1 MKKALMIASV
11 ASMIDLFNME
21 NIEILQKMGFEVHV
35 ACNFEYGSIT
45 SKERVKEFRQSLEK
59 RGIKT
64 FHIPIPRS
72 IFSVKEILKS
82 FILLKNIRDNNIYQI
97 VHCHS
102 PIGGAIARLVFK
114 NKRKSGAKVI
124 YTAHGFHF
132 YKGAPFKN
140 WLIFYPIEKWLSNYT
155 DCLITINSED
165 FNIAIEKKFK
175 AKSIE
180 KINGVGVDLSKF
192 YPVSEKEKI
201 QLRKKHNFNE
211 NDFILIYPA
220 ELNKNKNQLLL
231 IEVIDIIKDKIP
243 NIKLILAG
251 TGELFNY
258 YRKKVVKKGL
268 EKYIVFTGYRTDID
282 ELIKLSD
289 ISVASSIR
297 EGLGKNVIEGMACGL
312 PVVATRNRGHN
323 ELVINRVN
331 GFLVDINNKNEFANS
346 IYQLFLNKNK
356 RIKMGK
362 KSLSLVKK
370 YSINTIVNEIHK
382 IYIKCLSKK

>member
-1 MKKALMIASV
+1 MNLKILYVATLSNTINAFLIPHIKMLVDEGHEVDIACNIDQKIDTKLKSIVGNIFKVNFNRSPFKLDNIKAYKEI
-11 ASMIDLFNME
+11 
-21 NIEILQKMGFEVHV
+21 IEIINQEKYEIIHTHTPTASAIVRL
-35 ACNFEYGSIT
+35 ACRNLSNT
-45 SKERVKEFRQSLEK
+45 
-59 RGIKT
+59 
-64 FHIPIPRS
+64 
-72 IFSVKEILKS
+72 
-82 FILLKNIRDNNIYQI
+82 
-97 VHCHS
+97 
-102 PIGGAIARLVFK
+102 
-114 NKRKSGAKVI
+114 KVI

-132 YKGAPFKN
+132 YKGAPLKN
-140 WLIFYPIEKWLSNYT
+140 WIIYYPIEKWLSKYT
-155 DCLITINSED
+155 DCLLTINNED
-165 FNIAIEKKFK
+165 YNIAIEKKFK

-192 YPVSEKEKI
+192 YPVSENEKF

-289 ISVASSIR
+289 VSVASSIR

-312 PVVATRNRGHN
+312 PVVATKNRGHR
-323 ELVINRVN
+323 ELIINGDN
-331 GFLVDINNKNEFANS
+331 GFLVSLKDPVQIADS
-346 IYQLFLNKNK
+346 IYKIYKDSSLRKTMSQLNLN
-356 RIKMGK
+356 I
-362 KSLSLVKK
+362 VKK
-370 YSINTIVNEIHK
+370 YSIENVTKDMEL
-382 IYIKCLSKK
+382 IYKNAMKTK

>member
-1 MKKALMIASV
+1 MNLKILYVATLSNTINAFLIPHIKMLVDEGHEVDIACNIDQKIDTKLKSIVGNIFKVNFNRSPFKLDNIKAYKEI
-11 ASMIDLFNME
+11 
-21 NIEILQKMGFEVHV
+21 IEIINQEKYEIIHTHTPTASAIVRL
-35 ACNFEYGSIT
+35 ACRNLSNT
-45 SKERVKEFRQSLEK
+45 
-59 RGIKT
+59 
-64 FHIPIPRS
+64 
-72 IFSVKEILKS
+72 
-82 FILLKNIRDNNIYQI
+82 
-97 VHCHS
+97 
-102 PIGGAIARLVFK
+102 
-114 NKRKSGAKVI
+114 KVI

-132 YKGAPFKN
+132 YKGAPLKN
-140 WLIFYPIEKWLSNYT
+140 WIIYYPIEKWLSKYT
-155 DCLITINSED
+155 DCLLTINNED
-165 FNIAIEKKFK
+165 YNIAIEKKFK

-192 YPVSEKEKI
+192 YPVSENEKF

-258 YRKKVVKKGL
+258 YRKMVLKKRL

-282 ELIKLSD
+282 ELLKLSD

-297 EGLGKNVIEGMACGL
+297 EGLPVNILEAMACGL

-331 GFLVDINNKNEFANS
+331 GFLVNINNKNEFVNS
-346 IYQLFLNKNK
+346 IYQLFLNKNI
-356 RIKMGK
+356 RVKMGK

-370 YSINTIVNEIHK
+370 YSINTIVDEIYK
-382 IYIKCLSKK
+382 VYVKCLSTN

>member
-1 MKKALMIASV
+1 MNLKILYVATLSNTINAFLIPHIKMLVDEGHEVDIACNIDQKIDTKLKSIVGNIFKVNFNRSPFKLDNIKAYKEI
-11 ASMIDLFNME
+11 
-21 NIEILQKMGFEVHV
+21 IEIINQEKYEIIHTHTPTASAIVRL
-35 ACNFEYGSIT
+35 ACRNLSNT
-45 SKERVKEFRQSLEK
+45 
-59 RGIKT
+59 
-64 FHIPIPRS
+64 
-72 IFSVKEILKS
+72 
-82 FILLKNIRDNNIYQI
+82 
-97 VHCHS
+97 
-102 PIGGAIARLVFK
+102 
-114 NKRKSGAKVI
+114 KVI

-132 YKGAPFKN
+132 YKGAPLKN
-140 WLIFYPIEKWLSNYT
+140 WIIYYPIEKWLSKYT
-155 DCLITINSED
+155 DCLLTINNED
-165 FNIAIEKKFK
+165 YNIAIEKKFK

-192 YPVSEKEKI
+192 YPVSENEKF

-211 NDFILIYPA
+211 KDFILIYPA

-258 YRKKVVKKGL
+258 YRKMVLKKRL

-282 ELIKLSD
+282 ELLKLSD

-297 EGLGKNVIEGMACGL
+297 EGLPVNILEAMACGL

-331 GFLVDINNKNEFANS
+331 GFLVNINNKNEFVNS
-346 IYQLFLNKNK
+346 IYQLFLNKNI

-370 YSINTIVNEIHK
+370 YSINTIVDEIYK
-382 IYIKCLSKK
+382 VYVKCLSTN

>member
-1 MKKALMIASV
+1 MNLKILYVATLSNTINAFLIPHIKMLVDEGHEVDIACNIDQKIDTKLKSIVGNIFKVNFNRSPFKLDNIKAYKEI
-11 ASMIDLFNME
+11 
-21 NIEILQKMGFEVHV
+21 IEIINQEKYEIIHTHTPTASAIVRL
-35 ACNFEYGSIT
+35 ACRNLSNT
-45 SKERVKEFRQSLEK
+45 
-59 RGIKT
+59 
-64 FHIPIPRS
+64 
-72 IFSVKEILKS
+72 
-82 FILLKNIRDNNIYQI
+82 
-97 VHCHS
+97 
-102 PIGGAIARLVFK
+102 
-114 NKRKSGAKVI
+114 KVI

-132 YKGAPFKN
+132 YKGAPLKN
-140 WLIFYPIEKWLSNYT
+140 WIIYYPIEKWLSKYT
-155 DCLITINSED
+155 DCLLTINNED
-165 FNIAIEKKFK
+165 YNIAIEKKFK

>member
-1 MKKALMIASV
+1 MNLKILYVATLSNTINAFLIPHIKMLVDEGHEVDIACNIDQKIDTKLKSIVGNIFKVNFNRSPFKLDNIKAYKEI
-11 ASMIDLFNME
+11 
-21 NIEILQKMGFEVHV
+21 IEIINQEKYEIIHTHTPTASAIVRL
-35 ACNFEYGSIT
+35 ACRNLSNT
-45 SKERVKEFRQSLEK
+45 
-59 RGIKT
+59 
-64 FHIPIPRS
+64 
-72 IFSVKEILKS
+72 
-82 FILLKNIRDNNIYQI
+82 
-97 VHCHS
+97 
-102 PIGGAIARLVFK
+102 
-114 NKRKSGAKVI
+114 KVI

-132 YKGAPFKN
+132 YKGAPLKN
-140 WLIFYPIEKWLSNYT
+140 WIIYYPIEKWLSKYT
-155 DCLITINSED
+155 DCLLTINNED
-165 FNIAIEKKFK
+165 YKIAIEKKFK

-192 YPVSEKEKI
+192 YPVSENEKF

-289 ISVASSIR
+289 VSVASSIR
-297 EGLGKNVIEGMACGL
+297 EGLPVNILEAMACGL

-331 GFLVDINNKNEFANS
+331 GFLVNINNKNEFANS

-370 YSINTIVNEIHK
+370 YSINTIVNEVHK